1 MEKNNTKKPI
11 AEKSQSQRRKKK
23 VEVTTSNSTR
33 SRRSKEVKE
42 VEVIILSSD
51 TSDSDSIDRDYAS
64 FLESYVPP
72 ELSSRASS
80 SGEEDGSR
88 ITVESKMTFPEP
100 AQKDSESD

>member
-1 MEKNNTKKPI
+1 MERKNAKTTI

-33 SRRSKEVKE
+33 SRRAKEVKK

-51 TSDSDSIDRDYAS
+51 TSDSDNADRDYVS
-64 FLESYVPP
+64 FLETYVPP
-72 ELSSRASS
+72 EVSSRASS